1 MNRDTRLTI
10 YPSPYHPMT
19 LRAINAFKLGQD
31 RQVVRA
37 GVATDP
43 GGEGAEMR
51 GVPDIVDSEQGRQGE
66 LTQWMSEVGQVLES
80 RRQCETVATTS
91 SAEGVDQSR

>member
-1 MNRDTRLTI
+1 
-10 YPSPYHPMT
+10 MT

-51 GVPDIVDSEQGRQGE
+51 GVPDIVDSEQGRQGD
-66 LTQWMSEVGQVLES
+66 L
-80 RRQCETVATTS
+80 A
-91 SAEGVDQSR
+91 